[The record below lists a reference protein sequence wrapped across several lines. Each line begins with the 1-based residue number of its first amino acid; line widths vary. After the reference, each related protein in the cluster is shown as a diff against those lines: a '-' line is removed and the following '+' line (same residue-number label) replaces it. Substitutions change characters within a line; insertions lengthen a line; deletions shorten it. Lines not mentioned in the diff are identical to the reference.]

1 MNFSNQQMNNIFAYL
16 NSRQP
21 EITNPRY
28 RETENIVYGEE
39 QQGYYAIPG
48 EERNLEVDRFADIKT
63 LSNKI
68 TTQLYQE
75 PRYGD
80 LVKGLYSDIILARE
94 KNGKLGIRGMN
105 KRGML
110 CACLIIILVSHGI
123 LVDLDSLIKAA
134 NKINTGTA
142 KSTPKMVLRYLN
154 FIFDL
159 LTEIV
164 QNTKNNKHALLKK
177 HLRRAGIDM
186 GYSGPS
192 LQRLLRQANNI
203 SNTVFSYHTP
213 HIIAAAIIYH
223 NADPSLR
230 SKEFFQKLGVSTVSL
245 KKVLLK
251 LKFINHSSIPLF
263 S

>member
-28 RETENIVYGEE
+28 RETENLVYGEE

-48 EERNLEVDRFADIKT
+48 EERNLIVDRFADIKT

-80 LVKGLYSDIILARE
+80 LVKGLYSDIITARE
-94 KNGKLGIRGMN
+94 QNGKLGIRGMN

-134 NKINTGTA
+134 NKVNTKTA

-159 LTEIV
+159 LNEMV
-164 QNTKNNKHALLKK
+164 QNTRNDMHAILKK
-177 HLRRAGIDM
+177 HLRKTGIDM
-186 GYSGPS
+186 GYSGRS
-192 LQRLLRQANNI
+192 LQTLLRKADNVD
-203 SNTVFSYHTP
+203 NTVLSYHTP
-213 HIIAAAIIYH
+213 HIISAAIIYH
-223 NADPSLR
+223 NSQPSLR
-230 SKEFFQKLGVSTVSL
+230 SKEFVQKLGVSQVSL
-245 KKVLLK
+245 KKALLK
-251 LKFINHSSIPLF
+251 LKFINHSSIPLIY
-263 S
+263 